1 MILTNIKTFG
11 EIQDS
16 TSNPFLEELHVDKRI
31 VLKRFKKGEVIVPDE
46 SNITLQHSEELS
58 KENEKLKE
66 IGLEIGKRQY
76 KQRATFVLL
85 YSQPILNYK
94 ALSEASFKVLFFIID
109 KKLSL
114 GIDYV
119 ILSIPE
125 CCVELEMS
133 RPTIS
138 KAFVELV
145 NQKLIAKRADGV
157 WWINP
162 NYFYAGNRLK
172 ILTK

>member
-1 MILTNIKTFG
+1 MNSIKTFG
-11 EIQDS
+11 ELQDS
-16 TSNPFLEELHVDKRI
+16 SSNPFLEELHIDKRI
-31 VLKRFKKGEVIVPDE
+31 VLKRFKKGEVILPEENDISTE
-46 SNITLQHSEELS
+46 HSEELQ

-76 KQRATFVLL
+76 KQKASFVLL

-94 ALSEASFKVLFFIID
+94 ELSEASFKVLFFILD
-109 KKLSL
+109 RKLSL

-125 CCVELEMS
+125 CCVELSMS
-133 RPTIS
+133 RPTIT

-145 NQKLIAKRADGV
+145 NQKLLARRTDGV